1 MDLTGLLVLAAFWF
15 LVNLLG
21 KGRRAQGRPGSAPP
35 VPRREGDPT
44 QREGSRLE
52 ALFRELERRL
62 EEASP
67 QGGPRG
73 RPARIALP
81 PAEEVEDRESLEVE
95 PEVVSLEVGP
105 KRPARQRVDRDDEV
119 EQIEAA
125 RIAAAEARSG
135 TLTKRDHAAFDVRL
149 RQQPAD
155 ATVVRTPSPE
165 RLRQAMI
172 WREILGPPVSLRD
185 QDL

>member
-1 MDLTGLLVLAAFWF
+1 
-15 LVNLLG
+15 
-21 KGRRAQGRPGSAPP
+21 

-67 QGGPRG
+67 QRGPRG

-81 PAEEVEDRESLEVE
+81 PAEEIEDRESLEVE

-155 ATVVRTPSPE
+155 ATAVRPPSPA
-165 RLRQAMI
+165 RLREAMI
-172 WREILGPPVSLRD
+172 WREILGPPVALRD
-185 QDL
+185 LEP